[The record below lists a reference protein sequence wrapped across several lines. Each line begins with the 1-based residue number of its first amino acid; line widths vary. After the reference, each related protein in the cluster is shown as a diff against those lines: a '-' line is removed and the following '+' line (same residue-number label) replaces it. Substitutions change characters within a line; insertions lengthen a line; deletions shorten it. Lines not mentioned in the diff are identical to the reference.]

1 MGKTLTTTIRLAGK
15 LDASVDAM
23 IKKTQKLID
32 NMKKSMSGKGQNKKK
47 EQAIKSASRRR

>member
-15 LDASVDAM
+15 LDASVDAEE
-23 IKKTQKLID
+23 
-32 NMKKSMSGKGQNKKK
+32 NKKK